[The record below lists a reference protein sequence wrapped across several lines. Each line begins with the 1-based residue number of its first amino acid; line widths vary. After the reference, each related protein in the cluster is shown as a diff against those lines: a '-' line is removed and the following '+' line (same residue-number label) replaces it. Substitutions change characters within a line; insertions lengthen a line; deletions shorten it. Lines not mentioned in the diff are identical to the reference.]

1 MSEEYVV
8 PDGLYY
14 SGEHEWVKV
23 QEDGTV
29 VIGVSDYAQKTL
41 HDIVYVELPDAGSDA
56 EYMGVIGALESVK
69 AVSDMNSPVSGEVLE
84 VNDALLDSP
93 DIINEDPYGKG
104 WIAKIKPS
112 NLQGD
117 ILNLMDA
124 AAYKK
129 HVAEQDH

>member
-1 MSEEYVV
+1 MSEEYNV

-14 SGEHEWVKV
+14 SEEHEWVKV

-29 VIGVSDYAQKTL
+29 IIGVSDYAQKTL
-41 HDIVYVELPDAGSDA
+41 HDIVYVELPDVGSDV
-56 EYMGVIGALESVK
+56 EFMGVIGALESVK
-69 AVSDMNSPVSGEVLE
+69 AVSDMNSPISGEVLE
-84 VNDALLDSP
+84 VNDVLLDSP

-104 WIAKIKPS
+104 WIAKMKAS

-117 ILNLMDA
+117 IQNLMDA

-129 HVAEQDH
+129 HVAAQDH

>member
-1 MSEEYVV
+1 MSEEYVI

-14 SGEHEWVKV
+14 TVDHEWVKV

-29 VIGVSDYAQKTL
+29 VVGVTDYAQKSL
-41 HDIVYVELPDAGSDA
+41 HDIVYVELPDVGSEA
-56 EYMGVIGALESVK
+56 ESMGVIGALESVK

-84 VNDALLDSP
+84 VNDELLDSP
-93 DIINEDPYGKG
+93 EIINEDSYVKG

-112 NLQGD
+112 DLQGD
-117 ILNLMDA
+117 LLKLMGA
-124 AAYKK
+124 EAYRK

>member
-1 MSEEYVV
+1 MSEEYDV
-8 PDGLYY
+8 PEGLYY
-14 SGEHEWVKV
+14 SEEHEWVKTE
-23 QEDGTV
+23 EDGTV
-29 VIGVSDYAQKTL
+29 IIGVSDYAQKSL
-41 HDIVYVELPDAGSDA
+41 HDIVYVELPEVGSDA

-69 AVSDMNSPVSGEVLE
+69 AVSDMNSPISGEVLE
-84 VNDALLDSP
+84 VNDELLDSP
-93 DIINEDPYGKG
+93 EIINEDPYGRG

-124 AAYKK
+124 ADYKK

>member
-1 MSEEYVV
+1 MSEEYDI
-8 PDGLYY
+8 PEGLYY
-14 SGEHEWVKV
+14 SEEHEWVKTE
-23 QEDGTV
+23 EDGTV
-29 VIGVSDYAQKTL
+29 IIGVSDYAQKTL
-41 HDIVYVELPDAGSDA
+41 HDIVYVELPEVGSDA

-69 AVSDMNSPVSGEVLE
+69 AVSDMNSPISGEVLE
-84 VNDALLDSP
+84 VNDELLDSP
-93 DIINEDPYGKG
+93 EIINEDPYGRG

-124 AAYKK
+124 ADYKK

>member
-1 MSEEYVV
+1 
-8 PDGLYY
+8 
-14 SGEHEWVKV
+14 
-23 QEDGTV
+23 
-29 VIGVSDYAQKTL
+29 
-41 HDIVYVELPDAGSDA
+41 
-56 EYMGVIGALESVK
+56 MGVIGALESVK

>member
-1 MSEEYVV
+1 MSEEYNV

-14 SGEHEWVKV
+14 SEEHEWVKV

-29 VIGVSDYAQKTL
+29 IIGVSDYAQKTL
-41 HDIVYVELPDAGSDA
+41 HDIVYVELPDAGSAA

-69 AVSDMNSPVSGEVLE
+69 AVSDMNSPISGEVLE
-84 VNDALLDSP
+84 VNNELLDSP
-93 DIINEDPYGKG
+93 DIINADPYGKG
-104 WIAKIKPS
+104 WIAKMKPS

-117 ILNLMDA
+117 ILKLMDA

-129 HVAEQDH
+129 HVAAQDH

>member
-1 MSEEYVV
+1 MSEEYDI
-8 PDGLYY
+8 PEGLYY
-14 SGEHEWVKV
+14 SEEHEWVKTE
-23 QEDGTV
+23 EDGTV

-41 HDIVYVELPDAGSDA
+41 HDIVYVELPEVGSDA

-69 AVSDMNSPVSGEVLE
+69 AVSDMNSPISGEVLE
-84 VNDALLDSP
+84 VNDELLDSP
-93 DIINEDPYGKG
+93 EIINEDPYGRG

-124 AAYKK
+124 ADYKK

>member
-1 MSEEYVV
+1 MSEEYDV
-8 PDGLYY
+8 PEGLYY
-14 SGEHEWVKV
+14 SEEHEWVKTE
-23 QEDGTV
+23 EDGTV
-29 VIGVSDYAQKTL
+29 IIGVSDYAQKTL
-41 HDIVYVELPDAGSDA
+41 HDIVYVELPEVGSEA

-69 AVSDMNSPVSGEVLE
+69 AVSDMNSPISGEVLE
-84 VNDALLDSP
+84 VNDELLDSP
-93 DIINEDPYGKG
+93 EIINEDPYGRG

-129 HVAEQDH
+129 HVDAQDH

>member
-1 MSEEYVV
+1 MSEEYDV
-8 PDGLYY
+8 PEGLYY
-14 SGEHEWVKV
+14 SEEHEWVKTA
-23 QEDGTV
+23 EDGTV
-29 VIGVSDYAQKTL
+29 IIGVSDYAQKTL
-41 HDIVYVELPDAGSDA
+41 HDIVYVELPDVGSEA

-69 AVSDMNSPVSGEVLE
+69 AVSDMNSPISGEVLE
-84 VNDALLDSP
+84 VNDELLDSP
-93 DIINEDPYGKG
+93 EIINEDPYGRG

-129 HVAEQDH
+129 HVDAQDH

>member
-1 MSEEYVV
+1 MSEEYDI
-8 PDGLYY
+8 PEGLYY
-14 SGEHEWVKV
+14 SEEHEWVKTE
-23 QEDGTV
+23 EDGTV
-29 VIGVSDYAQKTL
+29 IIGVSDYAQKTL
-41 HDIVYVELPDAGSDA
+41 HDIVYVELPEVGSDA

-69 AVSDMNSPVSGEVLE
+69 AVSDMNSPISGEVLE
-84 VNDALLDSP
+84 VNDELLDSP
-93 DIINEDPYGKG
+93 EIINEDPYGRG

>member
-1 MSEEYVV
+1 MSEEYNV

-14 SGEHEWVKV
+14 SEEHEWVKV

-29 VIGVSDYAQKTL
+29 IIGVSDYAQKTL

-69 AVSDMNSPVSGEVLE
+69 AVSDMNSPISGEVLE
-84 VNDALLDSP
+84 VNNELLDSP

-104 WIAKIKPS
+104 WIAKMKPS

-117 ILNLMDA
+117 ILKLMDA

-129 HVAEQDH
+129 HVAAQDH

>member
-1 MSEEYVV
+1 MSEEYDV
-8 PDGLYY
+8 PEGLYY
-14 SGEHEWVKV
+14 SEEHEWVKTE
-23 QEDGTV
+23 EDGTV
-29 VIGVSDYAQKTL
+29 IVGVSDYAQKTL
-41 HDIVYVELPDAGSDA
+41 HDIVYVELPEVGSDA

-69 AVSDMNSPVSGEVLE
+69 AVSDMNSPISGEVLE
-84 VNDALLDSP
+84 VNDELLDSP
-93 DIINEDPYGKG
+93 EIINEDPYGRG

>member
-1 MSEEYVV
+1 MSEEYDI
-8 PDGLYY
+8 PEGLYY
-14 SGEHEWVKV
+14 SEEHEWVKTE
-23 QEDGTV
+23 EDGTV
-29 VIGVSDYAQKTL
+29 IIGVSDYAQKTL
-41 HDIVYVELPDAGSDA
+41 HDIVYVELPEVGSDA

-69 AVSDMNSPVSGEVLE
+69 AVSDMNSPISGEVLE
-84 VNDALLDSP
+84 VNDELLDSP
-93 DIINEDPYGKG
+93 EIINEDPYGRG

-117 ILNLMDA
+117 ILNLLDA

>member
-41 HDIVYVELPDAGSDA
+41 HDIVYVELPDAGSNA